1 MPLSVIIITRNES
14 ANIVAC
20 IESVAFADEV
30 IVLDGQSTDDTVSLA
45 QNLGAKVFMA
55 DSWEGFGPQKNKALG
70 FASHDWVLSLDA
82 DERVS
87 VKLSLEIQQ
96 TLSQPSFSLY
106 DIPRL
111 TNFCGQW
118 IHHCGWRPD
127 RVTRLFQ
134 RHTAR
139 FSDDVV
145 HEKVLSLQG
154 QPRGRLKQSLL
165 HFSYPCVQSYWRKL
179 QVYSQAWAAQKFAQG
194 HTTTMS
200 RAVGSGLV
208 AFIKSYIFR
217 LGFLDGAMGLAVCIL
232 QGQAAYGKY
241 FNLYCL
247 NQGKQ
252 RLLYFPLLD

>member
-1 MPLSVIIITRNES
+1 MHLSVIIITRNES

-20 IESVAFADEV
+20 LESVAFADEV

-45 QNLGAKVFMA
+45 QNGGAKVFIA
-55 DSWEGFGPQKNKALG
+55 PSWEGFGPQKNKALG
-70 FASHDWVLSLDA
+70 YASHDWVLSIDA

-87 VKLSLEIQQ
+87 ADLAREIQQ
-96 TLSQPSFSLY
+96 VLSQPQHTLY

-127 RVTRLFQ
+127 HVARLFQ
-134 RHTAR
+134 KHTAR

-145 HEKVLSLQG
+145 HEKLVSNDQHAKGKLQH
-154 QPRGRLKQSLL
+154 SLL
-165 HFSYPCVQSYWRKL
+165 HYSYPSAQSYWRKL
-179 QVYSQAWAAQKFAQG
+179 QVYSQAWADQKFAQG
-194 HTTTMS
+194 HTTSMS
-200 RAVGSGLV
+200 RAVSSGFV

-217 LGFLDGAMGLAVCIL
+217 LGFLDGSMGLAVCIL
-232 QGQAAYGKY
+232 QAQAAYGKY
-241 FNLYCL
+241 FTLYCL

-252 RLLYFPLLD
+252 

>member
-45 QNLGAKVFMA
+45 QNLGAKVFIA

-165 HFSYPCVQSYWRKL
+165 HFSYPCAQSYWRKL

-241 FNLYCL
+241 FTLYCL

-252 RLLYFPLLD
+252 

>member
-20 IESVAFADEV
+20 LESVAFADEV
-30 IVLDGQSTDDTVSLA
+30 IVLDGQSTDDTVALA
-45 QNLGAKVFMA
+45 QKQGAKVFLA
-55 DSWEGFGPQKNKALG
+55 DSWEGFGPQKNKALS
-70 FASHDWVLSLDA
+70 FASYEWVLSIDA

-87 VKLSLEIQQ
+87 ADLSLEIKRV
-96 TLSQPSFSLY
+96 LSQPGFTLY

-134 RHTAR
+134 THTAR

-145 HEKVLSLQG
+145 HEKLLSLEDH
-154 QPRGRLKQSLL
+154 PRGRLKHSLL
-165 HFSYPCVQSYWRKL
+165 HYSYPSAQSYWRKL

-200 RAVGSGLV
+200 RAVSSGLV
-208 AFIKSYIFR
+208 AFIKSYFFR
-217 LGFLDGAMGLAVCIL
+217 LGFLDGSMGLAVCIL
-232 QGQAAYGKY
+232 QAQAAYGKY
-241 FNLYCL
+241 FTLYCL

-252 RLLYFPLLD
+252 

>member
-20 IESVAFADEV
+20 LESVAFADEV
-30 IVLDGQSTDDTVSLA
+30 IVLDGQSTDDTVELA
-45 QNLGAKVFMA
+45 QKQGAKVFLA
-55 DSWEGFGPQKNKALG
+55 DSWEGFGPQKNKALS
-70 FASHDWVLSLDA
+70 FASHEWVLSIDA

-87 VKLSLEIQQ
+87 ADLSLEIKRV
-96 TLSQPSFSLY
+96 LSQPGFTLY

-134 RHTAR
+134 KHTAR

-145 HEKVLSLQG
+145 HEKLLSLENH
-154 QPRGRLKQSLL
+154 PRGRLKHSLL
-165 HFSYPCVQSYWRKL
+165 HYSYPSAQSYWRKL

-200 RAVGSGLV
+200 RAVSSGLV
-208 AFIKSYIFR
+208 AFIKSYFFR

-232 QGQAAYGKY
+232 QGQAA
-241 FNLYCL
+241 
-247 NQGKQ
+247 
-252 RLLYFPLLD
+252 